1 MNIAPQVVENSNP
14 YIANLRQAQ
23 PENATGDSTL
33 GQDSFL
39 RLMTTQL
46 KFQDPFDPIDNQA
59 MVAQLAQFS
68 SVAGISDMNQS
79 LTEIASMLGDNRLS
93 DAKEWIGHS
102 ILVPGNFAV
111 ANQEGEY
118 SGEFELNQPT
128 DNLSI
133 DLLNEAGEIVMFAEL
148 GAQETGPIQFNFD
161 SKTEQGEPLDR
172 GRLKVRVN
180 GGSISDLATWV
191 PVASVKTSENNGPPI
206 LVTPIGNVLP
216 SEAQKIG

>member
-1 MNIAPQVVENSNP
+1 MEIAPQVFENKTSN
-14 YIANLRQAQ
+14 IAGLAAAQ
-23 PENATGDSTL
+23 PANATGDNNL

-46 KFQDPFDPIDNQA
+46 KFQDPFDPLDNQA

-68 SVAGISDMNQS
+68 SVAGISEMNQS

-111 ANQEGEY
+111 ANKNGEY
-118 SGEFELNQPT
+118 TGEFELTQAT
-128 DNLSI
+128 ENLSV

-148 GAQETGPIQFNFD
+148 GAQEAGPIQFNFD
-161 SKTEQGEPLDR
+161 SKTANGEPQDL
-172 GRLKVRVN
+172 GRLRVRVN
-180 GGSISDLATWV
+180 GGAISDLATWV
-191 PVASVKTSENNGPPI
+191 PVASVQTSEASGPPI

-216 SEAQKIG
+216 AEALRIG